1 MECIRI
7 HRSNDLQPPDTS
19 GCNHMTDAAKLE
31 AWFERLPEAW
41 RPRAQRVREL
51 LLEAAPGMEEKWM
64 FKSTPF
70 YLHCGWMCYFSFGT
84 DKKKHPPGGQLILG
98 FCAGV
103 HMGDPERLFATTEH
117 TLIQHYLVPQPGQR
131 MNEAALRRLLDE
143 AVRVNEVIAE
153 ERRLKKGAKRK
164 R

>member
-1 MECIRI
+1 
-7 HRSNDLQPPDTS
+7 
-19 GCNHMTDAAKLE
+19 MTDAVKLE

-41 RPRAQRVREL
+41 QPRAQRVREL

-70 YLHCGWMCYFSFGT
+70 YLHCGWMCYFSFST
-84 DKKKHPPGGQLILG
+84 DRKKHGPEGQLILG

-103 HMGDPERLFATTEH
+103 HMSDPGKAFAITKH
-117 TLIQHYLVPQPGQR
+117 TLIQHYLVPWPDQR
-131 MNEAALRRLLDE
+131 MNEAALRRLLEE